1 MLRSVS
7 RRAFLSFLASSVAT
21 TALAGPPA
29 ASLRPVA
36 RGGGHLKKAAAGPDA
51 IINAAKLGGR
61 VCYAVADARTGARL
75 EAGNAKTGTSP
86 ASVAKAVTALYA
98 LDVLGASHRFTTQ
111 VVATG
116 SVSGGVVSGD
126 LILVGGGDPTLDTNG
141 LAALVAAM
149 KEKGIREVRGAFKVA
164 EGALPYVKTIDTEQ
178 PDHVGYSPAVSG
190 VALNYNRV
198 HFEWKRSGG
207 SYGVT
212 MDARTERLRPAVY
225 VTKMQ
230 IVDRRMPVYTYK
242 DGGRSDN
249 WTVAKAA
256 LGNGGARWLP
266 VRKPALYAGDVFQTL
281 ARSQGIVLKNPK
293 IVKKAP
299 AGTVVASRQSDD
311 LRKILQDM
319 LRYSTNVTAEMV
331 GMSATARRTGRVPGG
346 LKASASEMNRWANST
361 FGTTAM
367 RLVDHSG
374 LGGKSKMTADDMV
387 QALVKAH
394 GNAVLRPILKPIPM
408 RDDKRRILKNHP
420 ITVDAKT
427 GTLNYVSGLAGY
439 MTAKDG
445 RVMAFAI
452 FAADEDAR
460 SRISKANRER
470 PQGARSWN
478 ARAKVMQQK
487 LIDRWGLLYGT

>member
-7 RRAFLSFLASSVAT
+7 RRVFLSFLASSAAT
-21 TALAGPPA
+21 TAFAAPPA

-36 RGGGHLKKAAAGPDA
+36 RAAGHSKKSAPGPEA

-61 VCYAVADARTGARL
+61 VSYAVADASTGARL
-75 EAGNAKTGTSP
+75 EVGNAKTGTPP

-98 LDVLGASHRFTTQ
+98 LNVLGPSHRFTTQ

-141 LAALVAAM
+141 LAALVAAL
-149 KEKGIREVRGAFKVA
+149 KDKGIREVRGAFKVA

-178 PDHVGYSPAVSG
+178 PDHLGYSPAVSG

-207 SYGVT
+207 AYGVT
-212 MDARTERLRPAVY
+212 MDARSDRLRPAVY

-230 IVDRRMPVYTYK
+230 IVDRRVPVYTYK

-293 IVKKAP
+293 VVKKAP
-299 AGTVVASRQSDD
+299 RGTVLVSRQSDD
-311 LRKILQDM
+311 LRKILKDM
-319 LRYSTNVTAEMV
+319 LRYSTNITAEMV
-331 GMSATARRTGRVPGG
+331 GMSATVKRTGRVPGS
-346 LKASASEMNRWANST
+346 LRASASEMNRWANSVL
-361 FGTTAM
+361 GTSAM
-367 RLVDHSG
+367 KLVDHSG
-374 LGGKSKMTADDMV
+374 LGGKSNMTADDMV

-408 RDDKRRILKNHP
+408 RDNKRRILKNHP

-452 FAADEDAR
+452 FAADEATR
-460 SRISKANRER
+460 SRISKANRES

-478 ARAKVMQQK
+478 GRAKVMQQK